1 MKSKTNSESAD
12 NGSMSFQSLI
22 QFGPLISEKMR
33 RIFLP

>member
-22 QFGPLISEKMR
+22 
-33 RIFLP
+33 